1 MSVPVTPSAPD
12 LGQLGREMHD
22 LLARLFP
29 LCRSLTGDGVRRTL
43 EILAEDLPLAV
54 TEVPSGTPIHDW
66 SVPREWN
73 LRGAWIAGA
82 DGQRVVDAED
92 SNLHVVSYS
101 TPVRARMS
109 LDELRPHLHT
119 LPDRP
124 SLIPYRTSYWHE
136 TWGFCLAHETLE
148 AMPDGTY
155 EVVIDA
161 TLEDGSLTYAEVVL
175 PGREADEAIVVTPR
189 LPSLDGQRQPLGR
202 RGGRHARAPAGRA
215 RPAIHL
221 ALPLLP
227 GHRGLDRVA
236 RRQPGRRA
244 PPAPRAGLRVGR
256 RSGAAHLQASR
267 RGDAEVD
274 RAALHVLRHRGGD
287 HRELPYVPWGCDERQ
302 FTSPG
307 YDVPMGALMRTPPG
321 SFPENHTSADDLDFV
336 RPEALADSLAAYIE
350 VVEVLERNRTLSS
363 LAPFGEPQLGRRGLF
378 RTSGGAGMG
387 GGSDERALLWVLNQ
401 ADGGSSLLDVAD
413 RAGLPFGLIDQA
425 AAELERAG
433 LLEAAPRDADGW
445 EDPRS

>member
-1 MSVPVTPSAPD
+1 
-12 LGQLGREMHD
+12 MHD

-43 EILAEDLPLAV
+43 EILAEDLPLVV

-109 LDELRPHLHT
+109 LDELGPTSTPFRT
-119 LPDRP
+119 DP

-155 EVVIDA
+155 DVVIDA
-161 TLEDGSLTYAEVVL
+161 ALEDGSLTYAEVVL
-175 PGREADEAIVVTPR
+175 PGREADEAIVVTHVCHPSMANDNLSGVVVAATLARLLAERDLRYTWRFLFCPATVGSIAWLAGNPDVVPR
-189 LPSLDGQRQPLGR
+189 LRHGLACVSVGDPGPLTYK
-202 RGGRHARAPAGRA
+202 P
-215 RPAIHL
+215 
-221 ALPLLP
+221 
-227 GHRGLDRVA
+227 
-236 RRQPGRRA
+236 
-244 PPAPRAGLRVGR
+244 
-256 RSGAAHLQASR
+256 SR

-321 SFPENHTSADDLDFV
+321 TSPRTTPLPTTSTSCAP
-336 RPEALADSLAAYIE
+336 RRSPIPSPPTSRSWKYWSATARCRAWRRSASPSSAGGACSAPPAAPGW
-350 VVEVLERNRTLSS
+350 
-363 LAPFGEPQLGRRGLF
+363 AGAA
-378 RTSGGAGMG
+378 TSGRCSGCSTRPTGPRRSSTSPIAPACPSDSSTRRRRSSSAPDCWRRPPGMPM
-387 GGSDERALLWVLNQ
+387 
-401 ADGGSSLLDVAD
+401 DG
-413 RAGLPFGLIDQA
+413 RIPFLVS
-425 AAELERAG
+425 
-433 LLEAAPRDADGW
+433 P
-445 EDPRS
+445 PTP